1 MLAKVEQG
9 QTWLEHITYQMTL
22 LPYAEQS
29 RLLAGPM
36 ALLKAFLSKSQGEIV
51 SVHGRSV
58 HLRHSD
64 GADCEIS
71 CFGQVDEAVQIWGG
85 RALTKGGMGVYIE

>member
-1 MLAKVEQG
+1 VIYEETFKWAHLRQVYGKRLIDQPVVRQKIAHMLAKVEQG

-51 SVHGRSV
+51 SEGRDQIR
-58 HLRHSD
+58 L
-64 GADCEIS
+64 GA
-71 CFGQVDEAVQIWGG
+71 Q
-85 RALTKGGMGVYIE
+85 R